1 MRQRISNL
9 IVKDLQQFLRDRVLL
24 VFVLVGPTLL
34 LVLMGHSTGS
44 DIENLATAIVDED
57 QTDESRGLIVALEN
71 SKELDITVRPQGKEE
86 LGQLLERG
94 AITVGVEIP
103 PGFSVALGS
112 LYEQASVQLLVD
124 GSNILGAYT
133 GLAAAEGAI
142 RQFGVDFAVR
152 AGGAAGS
159 ASRASLLD
167 LRPTAY
173 FNPDFAYSHY
183 LLPAQLSL
191 VVHIITLLVSS
202 VGIVRER
209 ERGTLEQLMVTPLTR
224 VELILAKATLPAIVS
239 MADFLAML
247 GIVVWVFGVP
257 VRGSLALLLGVTLV
271 FVIAQLAWGLIISS
285 VSATQQ
291 QAILLI
297 FMIGILNVA
306 FSGYLVAVD
315 NMPPLFRVISKLFPI
330 SYYLTMLRAIM
341 LKGAGLS
348 HVGRELLALVTLGAA
363 SLVVSTRAFQ
373 KRLE

>member
-1 MRQRISNL
+1 MRQRIANL

-34 LVLMGHSTGS
+34 LVLMGHSTSS
-44 DIENLATAIVDED
+44 DIEHLATAVVDQD
-57 QTDESRGLIVALEN
+57 QTEDSRGLILALEN
-71 SKELDITVRPQGKEE
+71 LPELDITARPEGTEE
-86 LGQLLERG
+86 IARLLDRG
-94 AITVGVEIP
+94 AITVGVDIP

-112 LYEQASVQLLVD
+112 PYEQASVQLLVD

-142 RQFGVDFAVR
+142 RQFGAQSVMKMSAAASG
-152 AGGAAGS
+152 AGG
-159 ASRASLLD
+159 ASLLD

-173 FNPDFAYSHY
+173 FNPEFAYSYY

-191 VVHIITLLVSS
+191 VIHIITLLVSS

-224 VELILAKATLPAIVS
+224 VELILAKATLPALVS
-239 MADFLAML
+239 MADFVAML

-257 VRGSLALLLGVTLV
+257 VRGSLGLLLGVTLV

-306 FSGYLVAVD
+306 FSGYLVEVD
-315 NMPPLFRVISKLFPI
+315 NMPPAFRAISKLFPI

-341 LKGAGLS
+341 LKGASLS
-348 HVGRELLALVTLGAA
+348 DVGRQFLALVGLGAA

>member
-1 MRQRISNL
+1 MRQRIANL

-34 LVLMGHSTGS
+34 LVLMGYSTSS
-44 DIENLATAIVDED
+44 DIEHLATAVVDED
-57 QTDESRGLIVALEN
+57 QSVESRALIVALEN
-71 SKELDITVRPQGKEE
+71 LPELDITARPKNTEE
-86 LGQLLERG
+86 IAALLDKG
-94 AITVGVEIP
+94 AITVGLDIP
-103 PGFSVALGS
+103 PEFSVSLGS
-112 LYEQASVQLLVD
+112 PYEQASVQLLVD

-142 RQFGVDFAVR
+142 RRFGAEFAARVGS
-152 AGGAAGS
+152 ATGAATGT
-159 ASRASLLD
+159 SLLD
-167 LRPTAY
+167 LRATAY
-173 FNPDFAYSHY
+173 FNPDLAYSHY

-191 VVHIITLLVSS
+191 IVHIITLLVSS

-239 MADFLAML
+239 MADFVAML
-247 GIVVWVFGVP
+247 GIVVWVFDVP
-257 VRGSLALLLGVTLV
+257 VRGSLTLLLGVTLV
-271 FVIAQLAWGLIISS
+271 FVVAQLAWGLVISS

-306 FSGYLVAVD
+306 FSGYLVEVD
-315 NMPPLFRVISKLFPI
+315 NMPPVFRVISKLFPI

-341 LKGAGLS
+341 LKGASLS
-348 HVGRELLALVTLGAA
+348 HVARELLALVALGAA

>member
-1 MRQRISNL
+1 MRQRIANL
-9 IVKDLQQFLRDRVLL
+9 IVKDMQQFLRDRVLL

-34 LVLMGHSTGS
+34 LVLMGHSTSS
-44 DIENLATAIVDED
+44 DIEHLATGVVDED
-57 QTDESRGLIVALEN
+57 QTRESRALIAALDN
-71 SKELDITVRPQGKEE
+71 LKELDVTTRPEAVDRIAT
-86 LGQLLERG
+86 LLDNG
-94 AITVGVEIP
+94 AITVGLHIP
-103 PGFSVALGS
+103 PGFAAALGS
-112 LYEQASVQLLVD
+112 PYEQALVQLLVD

-142 RQFGVDFAVR
+142 RQFAANSVAEAKGAV
-152 AGGAAGS
+152 GAAS
-159 ASRASLLD
+159 AGPLLD

-173 FNPDFAYSHY
+173 FNPELAYSHY

-239 MADFLAML
+239 MADFVAML

-257 VRGSLALLLGVTLV
+257 LRGSLALLLGVTLI
-271 FVIAQLAWGLIISS
+271 FVIAQLAWGLIVSS

-306 FSGYLVAVD
+306 FSGYLVAAD
-315 NMPPLFRVISKLFPI
+315 NMPPVLRAISKLFPI

-341 LKGAGLS
+341 LKGAALS
-348 HVGRELLALVTLGAA
+348 HIGRELLALVALGAA